1 MNKTLLGMLITTLL
15 AFQVKAEDNKATWL
29 VDIGDA
35 VSLTAHI
42 CTLKNDASMKDI
54 ARIDNKLH
62 KFMDDND
69 IRGMRQILAPLF
81 ATGTSYDYIAFD
93 FMTWAQFGKNWDL
106 ALKTKVGNGL
116 MADYAEVE
124 DCDAMIASVFP
135 LMRKE
140 SNFQL
145 TSSISVVE
153 WCTRMPG
160 VSQQQLGEKHRTVA
174 AETKDSTTATWWG
187 VGYQAGGLRDG
198 LFPGDFFHL
207 VSYPDMNAF
216 AASRNDIANNGGWKM
231 RSDYYTSYADC
242 SGEHILAAERV
253 RRR

>member
-1 MNKTLLGMLITTLL
+1 MNKTLLAVLMTTLL

-140 SNFQL
+140 SNLQL

-153 WCTRMPG
+153 WCTRRPG

-187 VGYQAGGLRDG
+187 VGYPAGGLRDG

-231 RSDYYTSYADC
+231 RADYYTSYADC
-242 SGEHILAAERV
+242 SGEHVLAGEVV
-253 RRR
+253 RR

>member
-1 MNKTLLGMLITTLL
+1 MNKTLLAMLMTTLL

-42 CTLKNDASMKDI
+42 CTLKNDAAMKDI

-81 ATGTSYDYIAFD
+81 AAGTSYDYIAFD

-140 SNFQL
+140 SNLQL
-145 TSSISVVE
+145 TSSISASRVVHAKA
-153 WCTRMPG
+153 R
-160 VSQQQLGEKHRTVA
+160 R
-174 AETKDSTTATWWG
+174 
-187 VGYQAGGLRDG
+187 
-198 LFPGDFFHL
+198 
-207 VSYPDMNAF
+207 F
-216 AASRNDIANNGGWKM
+216 AAATG
-231 RSDYYTSYADC
+231 
-242 SGEHILAAERV
+242 
-253 RRR
+253 